1 MHYEKILAFITYIG
15 LIFYTLNAAYFDH
28 RLKVNGIETTAIIKN
43 VHNYKVKNQD
53 EAKVTVQFTDRLNK
67 TYVTKM
73 TTHNSYSPDS
83 TIQIIYDKNKPQ
95 VADIVGNRYYKD
107 ELTILF
113 WGVMLITIALCIFR
127 PQL

>member
-1 MHYEKILAFITYIG
+1 MELKPQPSLKTSIITK
-15 LIFYTLNAAYFDH
+15 L
-28 RLKVNGIETTAIIKN
+28 
-43 VHNYKVKNQD
+43 KNQD
-53 EAKVTVQFTDRLNK
+53 EAVVTVQFTDRLNK